1 MRSLKSRFIFVV
13 MIVILSFIVLLLTV
27 NSSLKQIQ
35 QLETASI
42 ETFKINQQFLNLRKH
57 EKDFIMRKNVKYIEK
72 FDDTFR
78 QTIQLVKQLSSHLT
92 EIQADTSQIETITS
106 LLQTYRQNFID
117 LTNMQKKIGLNSKDG
132 LYGSLRKAVH
142 NAESQLKEHKKIH
155 LTADM
160 LMLRRNEKDFMLR
173 LAEKYQAK
181 FLKNLTKF
189 ETNLANS
196 DLEPEQKERIFS
208 SMQTYKTEFIA
219 LIEAEKLKGLDEKSG
234 LQGAMRAS
242 IHATS
247 APLKQLQETIS
258 LKEKSKHSEITT
270 VLWSIAALSVLIIL
284 TVLIMTILNVLKG
297 VSILTKGIQHTQQTG
312 ILSEP
317 IKHTLRNEFG
327 DIANT
332 YNRFL
337 ESISTEIAHINVVL
351 DDVAQGQ
358 FSQRVEEKFNGDF
371 ETLRINLNHSINS
384 VEKTMNAIGEI
395 TDAIDKGQFEAR
407 LNDEIKGPLKAKV
420 DHSMKTLEST
430 IGEIQMVMSK
440 VAQGQ
445 FDQRIQSQLPGH
457 LALLKDSINDSVSEV
472 DRAFE
477 NISQYA
483 ESLASNDFTHL
494 MTGEFS
500 GTVQQVQNDLN
511 HAMSTLS
518 KALFEVNDRANQVEN
533 GANLISHH
541 NTELSSRTQ
550 QEAASLEQTAAAMEQ
565 ITATVQHSTE
575 NSQKA
580 SSLIHTTKEDAQNGE
595 KIMQSTISSMHEIQ
609 DSSNKIEEIVTL
621 IDSIAFQTNLLAL
634 NAAVEAAR
642 AGEQGRGFAV
652 VAGEV
657 RSLAGKSSDAAKD
670 IKLLIEEISHKVSN
684 GSKLSEKSGE
694 AFTTITSSIV
704 EFVTIVEEITDS
716 SIEQAK
722 GIEEVNQAISNI
734 DSIAQQNANMV
745 ENSLNSSNNLKDDAE
760 HLKQLVNSFKLPTTL
775 ALK

>member
-1 MRSLKSRFIFVV
+1 MRTLKSRFIFVV
-13 MIVILSFIVLLLTV
+13 MIVILSFTMLMLIV

-35 QLETASI
+35 HLETTSI
-42 ETFKINQQFLNLRKH
+42 QTFKINQQFLNLRKH

-72 FDDTFR
+72 FDSTFNK
-78 QTIQLVKQLSSHLT
+78 TMQLVKQLDSNLIDI
-92 EIQADTSQIETITS
+92 EADTSQVAKITS
-106 LLQTYRQNFID
+106 LLKAYRQNFID
-117 LTNMQKKIGLNSKDG
+117 FTDMQKKIGLNSKDG

-142 NAESQLKEHKKIH
+142 NVESQLKKYKQIQ

-189 ETNLANS
+189 EANLANS
-196 DLEPEQKERIFS
+196 DLEPEQKERVFS
-208 SMQTYKTEFIA
+208 SLQTYKAEFSA
-219 LIEAEKLKGLDEKSG
+219 LIAAEKIKGLDEKSG
-234 LQGAMRAS
+234 LQGSMRAA

-247 APLKQLQETIS
+247 APLKQLQESII
-258 LKEKSKHSEITT
+258 LMEESKHAEITT
-270 VLWSIAALSVLIIL
+270 VLWLIAALSILIIL
-284 TVLIMTILNVLKG
+284 TVLIIAISNVLKG

-312 ILSEP
+312 IFSQP

-351 DDVAQGQ
+351 DEVAQGQ
-358 FSQRVEEKFNGDF
+358 FNQRVEEKFDGDF
-371 ETLRINLNHSINS
+371 ETLRINLNNSINS
-384 VEKTMNAIGEI
+384 VEFTMNAIGEI
-395 TDAIDKGQFEAR
+395 TDAIDKGQFETR

-430 IGEIQMVMSK
+430 IDEIQTVMSQ

-445 FDQRIQSQLPGH
+445 FDQRIQSELPGH

-494 MTGEFS
+494 MTGQFS

-518 KALFEVNDRANQVEN
+518 KALSEVNNRANQVEN
-533 GANLISHH
+533 GANLISQH

-565 ITATVQHSTE
+565 IASTVKQSTE
-575 NSQKA
+575 NSQQA
-580 SSLIHTTKEDAQNGE
+580 SKLIHTTKEGAQNGE
-595 KIMQSTISSMHEIQ
+595 QIMQSTINSMHEIQ

-670 IKLLIEEISHKVSN
+670 IKLLIDEISHKVAN

-694 AFTTITSSIV
+694 AFTNITSSIV
-704 EFVTIVEEITDS
+704 EVVTIVEEITDS
-716 SIEQAK
+716 SFEQAK

-745 ENSLNSSNNLKDDAE
+745 ENSLDSSNSLKEDSE
-760 HLKQLVNSFKLPTTL
+760 HLKQLVNNFKLPASL